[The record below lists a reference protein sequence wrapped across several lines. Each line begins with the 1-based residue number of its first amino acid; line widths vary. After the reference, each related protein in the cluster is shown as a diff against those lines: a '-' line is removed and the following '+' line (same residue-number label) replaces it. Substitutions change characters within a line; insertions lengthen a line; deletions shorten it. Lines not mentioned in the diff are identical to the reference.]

1 MCFTARARNRVASW
15 PSRYTLISPAYR
27 IASTPSTRRS
37 ATSAIT
43 RGYGKRRVP
52 RSRDIIARRSP
63 SSNGVQ
69 MIMDRWSRKAFVALL
84 AAATMVLA
92 PQAKTETVTVGLV
105 GAVSSTHWP
114 VYIGLAKGYYAAEDL
129 TPDLVFIQS
138 SAALVQQ
145 LTGGSLDLALSTGL
159 ADPIRAIDK
168 GSPIAIVRIEMQA
181 PPYALLAKPAIKRWP
196 ELKGKTISIG
206 GPKDITRIYLER
218 MAAPNGLK
226 AGDYD
231 TVFAGATSAR
241 FSALQSGAV
250 DAAILL
256 PPFNFY
262 AESAGFTN
270 LGLTIDY
277 AKELPFT
284 GTVVGRA
291 LASARNGTAP
301 RAANRIPA
309 RLCCRRRFRALRAAA
324 LGAREPAFGRQRA
337 LSCRAL
343 ADLRGDRGPCRERG
357 TVAAHLGQ
365 RGRVRARLCDRKLIG
380 RGDRLCHGRKRHH
393 EARAAAVDLGP
404 LRNADDR
411 TRPSVH
417 SLARHRHLV
426 EGVGGHFSRAVSSP
440 HQY

>member
-1 MCFTARARNRVASW
+1 
-15 PSRYTLISPAYR
+15 
-27 IASTPSTRRS
+27 
-37 ATSAIT
+37 
-43 RGYGKRRVP
+43 
-52 RSRDIIARRSP
+52 
-63 SSNGVQ
+63 

-84 AAATMVLA
+84 AGATMVLA

-145 LTGGSLDLALSTGL
+145 LTAGSLDLALSTGL

-284 GTVVGRA
+284 GTVVGRV
-291 LASARNGTAP
+291 LASARKAVLDKVLLVNSKSMAWFSDP
-301 RAANRIPA
+301 ANRTEAIKIMVEASKLKEEDVAKSYDFLHENQFFEKTGMVSKTKMDALLNALKSLGDIEGPTNIE
-309 RLCCRRRFRALRAAA
+309 RFIL
-324 LGAREPAFGRQRA
+324 P
-337 LSCRAL
+337 
-343 ADLRGDRGPCRERG
+343 
-357 TVAAHLGQ
+357 
-365 RGRVRARLCDRKLIG
+365 
-380 RGDRLCHGRKRHH
+380 
-393 EARAAAVDLGP
+393 
-404 LRNADDR
+404 
-411 TRPSVH
+411 
-417 SLARHRHLV
+417 
-426 EGVGGHFSRAVSSP
+426 GVS
-440 HQY
+440 QLTD